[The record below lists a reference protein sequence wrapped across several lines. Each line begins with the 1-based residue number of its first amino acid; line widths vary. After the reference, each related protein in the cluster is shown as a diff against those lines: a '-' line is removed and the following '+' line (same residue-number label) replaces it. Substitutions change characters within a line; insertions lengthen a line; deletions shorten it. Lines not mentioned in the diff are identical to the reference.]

1 MSGHNVWTH
10 KGTFLLAAV
19 GSAVGLGNLWRFPYL
34 IGENGGG
41 AFILVYVLTIFA
53 VGIPI
58 LIAET
63 MLGRTSRRSP
73 IMGMRHLTKTH
84 RTFRFWESI
93 GWLGA
98 AAAFLIL
105 SFYSVIAGWAIH
117 YTWLMFTG
125 SLLEADA
132 QAISEGFTA
141 LLASP
146 ALMTL
151 YHTLF
156 IGCSGA
162 IVGIGIHKG
171 IESGLRIMMPALFVI
186 LLVVLAYGVINGD
199 IAAAARF
206 LFTFN
211 VANLSI
217 EGWLQAMGQSFF
229 TLSLGMGAIMAYGAY
244 MTSEISL
251 TRTAIAIAFIDTVVA
266 MVAGLAIF
274 ALVFGAGLDIAQ
286 GPGLMFVTLPLAF
299 AEMPMGA
306 LIGGVFFILVLGA
319 ALSSAISLIEPV
331 AAYLVERFDMTRPQA
346 VAVMVIAAWAMGLL
360 TVISFNIWAEGSIF
374 HALFGRSAF
383 ELIELLT
390 NVFMPLG
397 GLMIA
402 LFAGWALTQ
411 TEVKKELDTSA
422 TWFVTWRFL
431 VRFVSP
437 AAVAFVFLRT
447 LPYVQGYLVPAAGA
461 LLLVSL
467 FALGQRWFAK
477 RRQLTQE

>member
-34 IGENGGG
+34 VGEYGGG
-41 AFILVYVLTIFA
+41 AFILVYALTIFA

-58 LIAET
+58 LIAEI
-63 MLGRTSRRSP
+63 MLGRTSRQSP

-84 RTFRFWESI
+84 RTSRAWESI

-98 AAAFLIL
+98 IAAFLIL

-117 YTWLMFTG
+117 YTWLMLTG
-125 SLLEADA
+125 SLVGADA
-132 QAISEGFTA
+132 QTISDGFA
-141 LLASP
+141 LLLSSP
-146 ALMTL
+146 GLMTL

-156 IGCSGA
+156 IVISGL
-162 IVGIGIHKG
+162 IVGLGIHTG
-171 IESGLRIMMPALFVI
+171 IESGLRIMMPALFII
-186 LLVVLAYGVINGD
+186 LLVVLAYSVVHGD
-199 IAAAARF
+199 IAAAADF
-206 LFTFN
+206 LLTFN
-211 VANLSI
+211 LASLSI

-244 MTSEISL
+244 MTSEVSL
-251 TRTAIAIAFIDTVVA
+251 TRTAIAIAIIDTLVA

-299 AEMPMGA
+299 AEMPIGA
-306 LIGGVFFILVLGA
+306 LVGGVFFILVLGA
-319 ALSSAISLIEPV
+319 ALSSSISLIEPV

-346 VAVMVIAAWAMGLL
+346 VAIMVVAAWAVGLL
-360 TVISFNIWAEGSIF
+360 TVVSFNIWAEGTFF
-374 HALFGRSAF
+374 HALSGRSAF
-383 ELIELLT
+383 EFIELLT
-390 NVFMPLG
+390 NVLMPLG

-411 TEVKKELDTSA
+411 TEVKKELDTTA
-422 TWFVTWRFL
+422 TWFPMWRFL

-437 AAVAFVFLRT
+437 AAVAFVLLRS
-447 LPYVQGYLVPAAGA
+447 LPFASGYLLPAVGA
-461 LLLVSL
+461 LLTVGL
-467 FALGQRWFAK
+467 FAANQRWKTK
-477 RRQLTQE
+477 RRPLT

>member
-34 IGENGGG
+34 TGENGGG
-41 AFILVYVLTIFA
+41 AFILVYALTIFA

-58 LIAET
+58 LIAEI
-63 MLGRTSRRSP
+63 MLGRTSRQSP

-84 RTFRFWESI
+84 GTSRAWETI

-98 AAAFLIL
+98 ASAFLIL

-117 YTWLMFTG
+117 YTWLMLTG
-125 SLLEADA
+125 SLVGADA
-132 QAISEGFTA
+132 QTISTGFDA
-141 LLASP
+141 LLAAP
-146 ALMTL
+146 GLMTL

-156 IGCSGA
+156 IAASA
-162 IVGIGIHKG
+162 LIVGMGIHKG

-199 IAAAARF
+199 IGAAASF

-211 VANLSI
+211 IADLSL

-244 MTSEISL
+244 MPSNVSL
-251 TRTAIAIAFIDTVVA
+251 TRTAFAVAIVDTAVA

-274 ALVFGAGLDIAQ
+274 ALVFGAGLETGQ

-299 AEMPMGA
+299 AEMPFGA
-306 LIGGVFFILVLGA
+306 LVGGVFFILVLGA
-319 ALSSAISLIEPV
+319 AISSSISLIEPV
-331 AAYLVERFDMTRPQA
+331 AAFLVERFDMTRPQA
-346 VAVMVIAAWAMGLL
+346 VTIMVIAAWAMGLL
-360 TVISFNIWAEGSIF
+360 TVVSFNLWAEGTIF
-374 HALFGRSAF
+374 HTLFGRTAF
-383 ELIELLT
+383 DFIELLT
-390 NVFMPLG
+390 NIFMPVG
-397 GLMIA
+397 GLLIA

-411 TEVKKELDTSA
+411 SEVMKELGSSVA
-422 TWFVTWRFL
+422 WFKVWRFL
-431 VRFVSP
+431 VRFVAP

-447 LPYVQGYLVPAAGA
+447 LPQVEGYLIPTLGA
-461 LLLVSL
+461 LLIIGA
-467 FALGQRWFAK
+467 FAASQRWLK
-477 RRQLTQE
+477 KPRQTT